1 MMGKGK
7 MSKGKKA
14 PKLGIMIMVGETP
27 MGKAYGKAKKQMKK
41 GKKK

>member
-1 MMGKGK
+1 MMNKGK
-7 MSKGKKA
+7 KSKGK
-14 PKLGIMIMVGETP
+14 PFGIMVAISTTP